1 MRFGVIR
8 FDLFIFVNFLLL
20 SLFNLKTDVVL
31 VFNVLKP
38 LKLML
43 NSEIFLLS
51 LNLIIKEFLFNFL
64 AMTESLNLILN
75 SKFSLSLCYFNLIMM
90 V

>member
-75 SKFSLSLCYFNLIMM
+75 SKFSLSFCHFNLIMM

>member
-51 LNLIIKEFLFNFL
+51 LNLIIKEFLLNFL

-75 SKFSLSLCYFNLIMM
+75 SKFSLSLCHFNLIMM

>member
-43 NSEIFLLS
+43 NSKIFLLS

-75 SKFSLSLCYFNLIMM
+75 SKFSLSLCHFNLIMM